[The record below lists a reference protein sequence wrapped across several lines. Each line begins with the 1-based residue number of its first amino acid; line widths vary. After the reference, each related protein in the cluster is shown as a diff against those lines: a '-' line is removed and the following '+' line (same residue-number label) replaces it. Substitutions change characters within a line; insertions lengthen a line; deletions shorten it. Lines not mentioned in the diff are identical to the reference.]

1 MTSEM
6 TMHERMTSVYEHRE
20 SDRCPIVDLP
30 WPSTLERW
38 HREGL
43 PSDADWIDY
52 VGADRIEAIT
62 VDNSPRFP
70 VQVLEETDE
79 YIIHTNEWGLTKK
92 DFHDLHSTPHRLD
105 YRVTDPESWAEAKER
120 MQPDRSRVD
129 WDRLEREYSR
139 WREEGAWITAS
150 FWYGFEV
157 TYSHM
162 VGPTLFYAMVEQPE
176 WVKDM
181 VDTYLDV
188 CIDLF
193 EMIWDAGYHFDQ
205 VNTWNDMGFKGKQF
219 MSVEMYRDLFKPADR
234 RLAEWAH
241 NRGLRFYYHSCG
253 DVNPLVPELID
264 AGVDM
269 LNPLEVKA
277 GMDPL
282 ELKAEYGDELTFHGG
297 LNALLYRD
305 AEEMWAEMERVIP
318 AMKENGGYVVATD
331 HSIPDNVSLDTYCE
345 FVARAKEL
353 GSYD

>member
-1 MTSEM
+1 MTI
-6 TMHERMTSVYEHRE
+6 HERMTCVYEHRE
-20 SDRCPIVDLP
+20 PDRCPIVDLP

-43 PSDADWIDY
+43 PADADWIDY
-52 VGADRIEAIT
+52 VGADRVEAIT

-129 WDRLEREYSR
+129 WDRLEREFPK
-139 WREEGAWITAS
+139 WREEGTWITAS

-193 EMIWDAGYHFDQ
+193 EMVWDAGYHFDQ

-234 RLAEWAH
+234 RLADRPVLVDPFPHRVARLTAVRFAH
-241 NRGLRFYYHSCG
+241 ERTSASEGICPRAVRIG
-253 DVNPLVPELID
+253 
-264 AGVDM
+264 A
-269 LNPLEVKA
+269 
-277 GMDPL
+277 
-282 ELKAEYGDELTFHGG
+282 
-297 LNALLYRD
+297 NALEGISQYISQM
-305 AEEMWAEMERVIP
+305 AETLRMILV
-318 AMKENGGYVVATD
+318 
-331 HSIPDNVSLDTYCE
+331 
-345 FVARAKEL
+345 
-353 GSYD
+353 